1 MERVS
6 IRFDNLHQLYRAY
19 MPFIS
24 PSGLFI
30 NMSKPLSLGEQM
42 LVQYQLPEDNN
53 FYQFSGKVVW
63 SNPVGASGGRPVG
76 VGVKIESDE
85 QVHRQR
91 IEKLLAS
98 ELNSEDLTCT
108 M

>member
-24 PSGLFI
+24 PAGLFV
-30 NMSKPLSLGEQM
+30 NMSRPVNLGEEM

-53 FYQFSGKVVW
+53 FYQFAGKVVW
-63 SNPVGASGGRPVG
+63 SNPAGASGGRPVG
-76 VGVKIESDE
+76 VGVKIGSDE
-85 QVHRQR
+85 RLHRRR
-91 IEKLLAS
+91 IEKLLAG
-98 ELNSEDLTCT
+98 ELDSDDLTCT

>member
-1 MERVS
+1 M
-6 IRFDNLHQLYRAY
+6 
-19 MPFIS
+19 
-24 PSGLFI
+24 
-30 NMSKPLSLGEQM
+30 PLSLGEEM

>member
-6 IRFDNLHQLYRAY
+6 IEFDNLHQLYRAY

-24 PSGLFI
+24 PAGLFI
-30 NMSKPLSLGEQM
+30 NMTKPLMLGET
-42 LVQYQLPEDNN
+42 LFVHYQLPQDNN
-53 FYQFSGKVVW
+53 DYQFTGTVVW
-63 SNPVGASGGRPVG
+63 SNPQGASGGRPVG
-76 VGVKIESDE
+76 VGVKIESDD
-85 QVHRQR
+85 QIHRQR

-98 ELNSEDLTCT
+98 ELNSGDLTCT